1 MPVISVVY
9 WWCWYLCHF
18 KFAVSLWFSAS
29 LLLERYWRY
38 YVVRLSVS
46 ACTCMLVFLSL
57 CPEVYDHDVLETTWG
72 NSTKFTTLV
81 HSGTKMIW
89 GQKVKGRDETKCGQK
104 SIFMS
109 FYHHRTSSV
118 DSLNWIGCVTG
129 DFGQNGVKRSQL
141 TVNFYLVSQN
151 YWITEHMN
159 INPLNG
165 RGVNW
170 LHFAIQV

>member
-89 GQKVKGRDETKCGQK
+89 GQRSKVVTRPSVVKNLFSCHFVATEHQVSIVWIELDVLQVILGKTGSKGHNWPLI
-104 SIFMS
+104 SIWS
-109 FYHHRTSSV
+109 HRTTESQST
-118 DSLNWIGCVTG
+118 WI
-129 DFGQNGVKRSQL
+129 L
-141 TVNFYLVSQN
+141 TL
-151 YWITEHMN
+151 
-159 INPLNG
+159 
-165 RGVNW
+165 
-170 LHFAIQV
+170 